1 MAPVVRICL
10 SKTQGVCLCHDYQ
23 KRYCFFISLR
33 DVGLKSSVHGTHL
46 QNTIVEQQNEDA
58 GDEEGKGRGDD
69 DEVGVV
75 EDALRLVGVGG
86 GVEAEEDG
94 HAEDEGEGPD
104 AQDGQNNATVVVGL
118 LLL

>member
-1 MAPVVRICL
+1 MALLRN
-10 SKTQGVCLCHDYQ
+10 TQT
-23 KRYCFFISLR
+23 
-33 DVGLKSSVHGTHL
+33 THL
-46 QNTIVEQQNEDA
+46 QDPVVKQQNEDA
-58 GDEEGKGRGDD
+58 GDEEGEGRGDD

-75 EDALRLVGVGG
+75 EDALRLVGVRG

-104 AQDGQNNATVVVGL
+104 AQDGQDHAAVVVGL